1 MNFTPSYVKS
11 YSTAL
16 LVDVDEAGREV
27 FSIPITAKSTVPPVT
42 LITQLLDY
50 GRCFLRYPYS
60 HNVEIMNDTSL
71 PVKYEMPPQVR
82 EKLILALKYH
92 NYFLS
97 YIYMYQNII
106 IQVPKSLFVKI
117 SYPNGRSCK
126 HYVLKLLLAVH
137 IHVHVLLALFWAT
150 G

>member
-1 MNFTPSYVKS
+1 MLLCLLIIQVNFTPSYVKS

-16 LVDVDEAGREV
+16 LVDIDEAGREV

-50 GRCFLRYPYS
+50 GRCFLRHPYT
-60 HNVEIMNDTSL
+60 HNVEIMNDTAL

-92 NYFLS
+92 VS
-97 YIYMYQNII
+97 CIYI
-106 IQVPKSLFVKI
+106 IQPRSLFVKVV
-117 SYPNGRSCK
+117 SKFLC
-126 HYVLKLLLAVH
+126 
-137 IHVHVLLALFWAT
+137 
-150 G
+150 

>member
-16 LVDVDEAGREV
+16 LVDVDEAGLEV
-27 FSIPITAKSTVPPVT
+27 FSIPITAKSTVPSVT

-60 HNVEIMNDTSL
+60 HNVEIMNDTAL

-82 EKLILALKYH
+82 EKLNKYW
-92 NYFLS
+92 L
-97 YIYMYQNII
+97 
-106 IQVPKSLFVKI
+106 
-117 SYPNGRSCK
+117 
-126 HYVLKLLLAVH
+126 
-137 IHVHVLLALFWAT
+137 
-150 G
+150 